1 MRVPV
6 TPHLMR
12 VPVTLHVMRVPVTL
26 HVMRI
31 RLMLYGVLL
40 TGAATLMFM
49 MKYTQTSIAT
59 RTRIRAMHQANVL
72 TYVAFPEVPFSP
84 PKEIPK
90 FVLDIM
96 KNATERGWSF
106 NQTAIKRLRLDLERE
121 CNTSATF
128 VITRKNQPVNSTFKY
143 LRGGSM
149 RLMTPALWEKM
160 PEDVPFAR
168 KRLKRCSIVG
178 SSTILI
184 NSSCGEFIDSSD
196 MIVRFNFAPMKA
208 ALADDIG
215 TRTTLMVA
223 NGDSIRYKFGHKV
236 SASRF
241 VHAVL
246 SYGSDYSI
254 LVNPFSSKMQSGHSL
269 LVYDRLRRRTN
280 HTVYHFHPAWP
291 ARTNKFWDRRRV
303 FGRDKSTGFKIAS
316 AALVFCDEVNLLGFW
331 PYLVDLQG
339 RKIPFHYYEKGKHG
353 FSKKWH
359 NMDSEFRRLFR
370 MYSEGIINIVTGK
383 CKDR

>member
-196 MIVRFNFAPMKA
+196 MIVRF
-208 ALADDIG
+208 
-215 TRTTLMVA
+215 
-223 NGDSIRYKFGHKV
+223 GHKV